1 MTNDIIVPILD
12 LKAQYA
18 TVRAEVQAAIERV
31 MESQHFIL
39 GPEVEALEKDIAE
52 YSQCQFGIGV
62 SSGTDALLVSLMA
75 IDIKPGDE
83 VITSPYSFFAT
94 AGAIVRLGA
103 RPVFVDIDLDT
114 LNLDASLI
122 EGAIT
127 ERTRAILPVHLA
139 GQVADMDSIMQV
151 ASQHNLSVIED
162 ACQALG
168 ADYHGRRAG
177 SIGHLGCF
185 SFFPSKNLGGAGDSG
200 MVVCNDPSL
209 ADRVSLLRNH
219 GHRPKYY
226 NQAVGGNFRMDA
238 LQAAILRA
246 KFKYLEAW
254 TAGRQRNA
262 ALYRRLFIEAGLA
275 SEDSQHCSEYP
286 VILPKETGWGRH
298 IYHLYQTRV
307 NSLQIHSQNTK
318 DTKATKGIQQ
328 RNKLM
333 AYLKEHQVGS
343 EIYYPLP
350 LHLQACFTELGYQA
364 GSMPNAERAAL
375 ETMALPIYPELN
387 AEQIERVVQGIQ
399 AFYAGD

>member
-1 MTNDIIVPILD
+1 MSAEITIPILD

-18 TVRAEVQAAIERV
+18 SIRTEVQAAIERV

-39 GPEVEALEKDIAE
+39 GPEVEALEKEVAA

-83 VITSPYSFFAT
+83 VITTPYSFFAT

-114 LNLDASLI
+114 LNIDVRKLDDAV
-122 EGAIT
+122 T
-127 ERTRAILPVHLA
+127 MRTRAILPVHLA
-139 GQVADMDSIMQV
+139 GQTADMDAIMEV
-151 ASQHNLSVIED
+151 ARRHDLYVIED

-168 ADYHGRRAG
+168 AEYRARRAG

-200 MVVCNDPSL
+200 MVVSNDPAL
-209 ADRVSLLRNH
+209 ADRVALLRNH

-238 LQAAILRA
+238 LQAAILSA
-246 KFKYLEAW
+246 KFKYLETW

-262 ALYRRLFIEAGLA
+262 DLYKRLFIEAGLA
-275 SEDSQHCSEYP
+275 DEDSQRRTNMP
-286 VILPKETGWGRH
+286 IILPKDMEWGRH
-298 IYHLYQTRV
+298 IYHLYQVRA
-307 NSLQIHSQNTK
+307 QK
-318 DTKATKGIQQ
+318 RDE
-328 RNKLM
+328 LM
-333 AYLKEHQVGS
+333 AYLKAHGIGS
-343 EIYYPLP
+343 EIYYPVP
-350 LHLQACFTELGYQA
+350 LHLQACFTELGYQI
-364 GSMPNAERAAL
+364 GSMPNAESAAR
-375 ETMALPIYPELN
+375 ETVALPIYPELSE
-387 AEQIERVVQGIQ
+387 EQIEYVIQVVK
-399 AFYAGD
+399 AFYQKQL

>member
-1 MTNDIIVPILD
+1 MTNELIVPILD

-18 TVRAEVQAAIERV
+18 TVRADVQAAIERV

-39 GPEVEALEKDIAE
+39 GPEVEALEKEIAA

-75 IDIKPGDE
+75 FDIKPGDE

-114 LNLDASLI
+114 LNMDVSRVEA
-122 EGAIT
+122 AVT

-139 GQVADMDSIMQV
+139 GQMADMDAIMEI
-151 ASQHNLSVIED
+151 AKWHNLYVIED

-168 ADYHGRRAG
+168 ADYRGHRAG

-200 MVVCNDPSL
+200 MVVCNDPAL

-226 NQAVGGNFRMDA
+226 NQAIGGNFRMDA
-238 LQAAILRA
+238 LQAAILHA
-246 KFKYLEAW
+246 KFKYLDEW

-262 ALYRRLFIEAGLA
+262 ALYRRLFIDAGLA
-275 SEDSQHCSEYP
+275 SEDPQHRSEYS
-286 VILPKETGWGRH
+286 VILPKESGWGRH

-307 NSLQIHSQNTK
+307 
-318 DTKATKGIQQ
+318 Q
-328 RNKLM
+328 RRDELM
-333 AYLKEHQVGS
+333 AYLKAHQVGN
-343 EIYYPLP
+343 ELYYPLP
-350 LHLQACFTELGYQA
+350 LHLQTCFTELGYQT
-364 GSMPNAERAAL
+364 GSMPNAEHAAV
-375 ETMALPIYPELN
+375 ETLALPIYPELSE
-387 AEQIERVVQGIQ
+387 EQIQHVVKVVK
-399 AFYAGD
+399 AFYQGQTA